1 MQITDVRCFL
11 CSSSNPAGY
20 VAGSAIIRIETDI
33 GVAGHGEALM
43 GLFCGE
49 VAAAATQYYA
59 PLLIG
64 ADPSR
69 IGALWQ
75 TMFDSSVWWGR
86 SGAAVSVIGAIES
99 ALWDIAGK
107 LAGVPC
113 YQLLSDTPR
122 ASVPVYASLGS
133 APEDPA
139 RVPPLVEAL
148 VAEGFRGLKLGLQFG
163 NAAGTEIYEPRGDAL
178 LALLDTTL
186 AAIRRTVG
194 DSFIIGVDGHMGGIP
209 NPISRTEALAVA
221 QVIERYGGNFFEQP
235 LSYLDPA
242 EDAWLRERTKVRI
255 AGGESLALREGF
267 EIFTMLGALDVLQP
281 DVNYVGGLGQA
292 LAIIR
297 LAEAEGLS
305 VLPHSWCGGPG
316 FLSNVHLALSSL
328 TVERLEMG
336 RELTGLQAAALIEPL
351 DIRDGLLYAP
361 TAPGL
366 GFDFDAVL
374 AERFP
379 FPPGLAER
387 ASVVMVV
394 PPATQEPAS

>member
-20 VAGSAIIRIETDI
+20 VAGSAIVRVETDA
-33 GVAGHGEALM
+33 GVVGHGETLM

-49 VAAAATQYYA
+49 VAAAATQYYR

-69 IGALWQ
+69 NGALWQ
-75 TMFDSSVWWGR
+75 TMLDSRVWWGR
-86 SGAAVSVIGAIES
+86 SGAAVSVIGAIET

-122 ASVPVYASLGS
+122 TSVPVYASLGS
-133 APEDPA
+133 APEDPNQ
-139 RVPPLVEAL
+139 VPPLVEAL

-163 NAAGTEIYEPRGDAL
+163 NQAGTEFFEPRGEPL
-178 LALLDTTL
+178 LQLLDSTL
-186 AAIRRTVG
+186 TAIRRTVG
-194 DSFIIGVDGHMGGIP
+194 DSFVIGVDGHMGGIP
-209 NPISRTEALAVA
+209 NPISREEALAVA
-221 QVIERYGGNFFEQP
+221 KVLERYDVNFFEEP

-242 EDAWLRERTKVRI
+242 GYAWLRQHTQVRI
-255 AGGESLALREGF
+255 SGGESLSLREGF
-267 EIFTMLGALDVLQP
+267 EIFTSMGALDVLQP
-281 DVNYVGGLGQA
+281 DVNYVGGLGPA
-292 LAIIR
+292 CSIVR
-297 LAEAEGLS
+297 LAQDQGLS
-305 VLPHSWCGGPG
+305 VLPHAWCGGPG
-316 FLSNVHLALSSL
+316 FLSNVHLALSSP
-328 TVERLEMG
+328 TIERLEMG
-336 RELTGLQAAALIEPL
+336 RELTGLQAAALVAPL

-366 GFDFDAVL
+366 GFDFDAAL

-387 ASVVMVV
+387 ASGLMYV
-394 PPATQEPAS
+394 PPAAQE